1 MASTDTGGFSASYSD
16 DVERTMSDSDYK
28 LVEKATLFPSICAIS
43 GSHVGPFLDLRR
55 NMGDHCEPGA
65 RWYIREL
72 YAEEIGKAI
81 GMLPKAQAE
90 EKDMILQLQ
99 ADRIRELEAELE
111 EAQRENAAIDIL
123 ESKGFTARKKPG
135 RPPKKEKTVA

>member
-1 MASTDTGGFSASYSD
+1 
-16 DVERTMSDSDYK
+16 MSDSDYK

-55 NMGDHCEPGA
+55 NMGDHCVPGA
-65 RWYIREL
+65 RFYIRAL
-72 YAEEIGKAI
+72 YAEEIGKAM
-81 GMLPKAQAE
+81 GMLPRAQAE
-90 EKDMILQLQ
+90 EKDQILYLQ
-99 ADRIRELEAELE
+99 AERIQELEAELE
-111 EAQRENAAIDIL
+111 ELRREQSAIDLL